1 MSLITGGRP
10 QSWVMENEAVC
21 YAKQVLRVK
30 VRLVCSL
37 PFHLVT
43 AMETVLW
50 LGLLSMELCCNS
62 AGFFQTTAHFIFLPL
77 SDSLL
82 MERSTICYISIS
94 GEKIPTHLSRACGG
108 RSATFCFILPG
119 RPGAMRKATGAALYP
134 LGSR

>member
-37 PFHLVT
+37 PFLLVT

-62 AGFFQTTAHFIFLPL
+62 AGFSQTTAHFIFLPL

-82 MERSTICYISIS
+82 LERSTICYISIF
-94 GEKIPTHLSRACGG
+94 GEKYLLILAEHVGVDLPLS
-108 RSATFCFILPG
+108 TG